1 MIHRLSR
8 RWTGT
13 GGSRFF
19 KWRFFFWKVKQ
30 AKVVKGRLLIGGSL
44 FTGYR
49 HILLLEKLSKA
60 GGASLALKALV
71 PTLRHYSAS
80 ECAGKARGWECK
92 LIKYHRKL
100 GSPCY
105 WLLLF
110 CFSSGTSQLLLKHRV
125 NVFVFA
131 LDCFLVFFC
140 FFFRPSYRQEKV
152 HSRVKNK

>member
-1 MIHRLSR
+1 MIHRFEPTLNWNGWEQIFSNED
-8 RWTGT
+8 
-13 GGSRFF
+13 F
-19 KWRFFFWKVKQ
+19 FFFWKAKR
-30 AKVVKGRLLIGGSL
+30 AKVVKGRLHIGGSL
-44 FTGYR
+44 FTGDR

-92 LIKYHRKL
+92 LIKYHPKL

-110 CFSSGTSQLLLKHRV
+110 CSSSGTSQLLSKHRV

-131 LDCFLVFFC
+131 LDFF